1 MMEFDVDEIRKL
13 AAHERGRRVFEG
25 EPAGVSL
32 QAQAAFNKLASVEDL
47 HLLSIAAR
55 LGGNMYEHYEAL
67 GGRYKTSR

>member
-1 MMEFDVDEIRKL
+1 MMEFDADAIRKL
-13 AAHERGRRVFEG
+13 AVHERGRRAFEG

-32 QAQAAFNKLASVEDL
+32 QAHAALDKLASVADP